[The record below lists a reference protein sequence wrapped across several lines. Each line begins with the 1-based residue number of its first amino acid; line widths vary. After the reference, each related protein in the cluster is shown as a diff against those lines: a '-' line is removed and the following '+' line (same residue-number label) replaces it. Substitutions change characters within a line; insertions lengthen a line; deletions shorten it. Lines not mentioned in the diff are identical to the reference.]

1 MGNKQVHW
9 LAIVASMLAT
19 AWFAHLYATTPVP
32 LPVSTAA
39 RNNVAAAPAHHV
51 LLRIPDAVAA
61 KAPQPIA
68 IDAALAR
75 RALQTGELRVALP
88 DGTSY
93 PVRIER
99 QYTDETGHWNV
110 VGRVQTRLGPQPM
123 VLTFGGNVVF
133 GTLPTPD
140 GGRMRIETGPNGEIQ
155 MTPGGGLVPN
165 GAWGIAVGDALPP
178 PQPTLDKSSVVVDG
192 PALVAVAA
200 PKTRAAAQA
209 HAHSDTTPVR
219 IDVLAL
225 YATQQVALRGGRR
238 AVEAEIAHL
247 FALANQAHIDS
258 GSRVRLRAVGVK
270 PVDAAGNDDNL
281 ATLAQLAS
289 LPIAETTVAALR
301 DAAHADLVTLLRP
314 NAPGDATCTA
324 AYVPGQT
331 GADGDAGYSV
341 LNTDNGCGALVF
353 AHVIGHNQGSV
364 HDRGAETGEHDA
376 PGAYAFSRG
385 YRVRGSFATI
395 MASPDGDAWVPYFST
410 PVATPCGAS
419 CGVEGAADDVRSFNL
434 MAPAIAAYR

>member
-39 RNNVAAAPAHHV
+39 RNNVTAAPAHHV

-133 GTLPTPD
+133 G
-140 GGRMRIETGPNGEIQ
+140 
-155 MTPGGGLVPN
+155 
-165 GAWGIAVGDALPP
+165 AWGIAVGDALPP

-209 HAHSDTTPVR
+209 HAQSDTTPVR

-238 AVEAEIAHL
+238 TVEAEIAHL
-247 FALANQAHIDS
+247 FALTNQAHVDS

-270 PVDAAGNDDNL
+270 PVDAASNDDNL
-281 ATLAQLAS
+281 ATLAQLSS
-289 LPIAETTVAALR
+289 LPIAETTVADLR

-314 NAPGDATCTA
+314 NAPGDATCSA
-324 AYVPGQT
+324 AYVPGQA
-331 GADGDAGYSV
+331 GAGGDAGYSV
-341 LNTDNGCGALVF
+341 SNADNGCGALVF
-353 AHVIGHNQGSV
+353 AHVIGHNLGSV
-364 HDRGAETGEHDA
+364 HDRGAEIGDHDA
-376 PGAYAFSRG
+376 QGAYAFSRG

-395 MASPDGDAWVPYFST
+395 MASPDGDTWVPYFST

-419 CGVEGAADDVRSFNL
+419 CGVEGVADDVRSFNL